1 MSFQNEIMFETDGR
15 HSSVYLYE
23 PPMGERQYVECIDEI
38 VDLGIDTISYVVG
51 DCAVLLYDTKVGE
64 IWGHNV
70 DLADHTVWLR
80 AAQNVKSMIDRGI
93 DPLTLVCNHAHKRGF
108 KFIPHLL
115 LNMVHT
121 PHGRVTDCR
130 VADFT
135 TDHPEWQVGP
145 EPDFPE
151 AKDDQPKRLSYAIDE
166 VRENRIAVIK
176 ELLFDYDSDG
186 IELNF
191 YTYSPFIA
199 RKEVEEHTSTL
210 TNWLTEIRNLAT
222 EASKIQKREKRI
234 FVRIGASLKGN
245 LLMGHDIETWIK
257 NELVD
262 VLVAMPVKGDFGTD
276 ISDLQ
281 QIINLTKNSQT
292 KVIAGIDSVS
302 SEQTPK
308 VQRAAIANVYD
319 AGAKGCMY
327 HRYYPEPNRY
337 PYSTEDTNRL
347 RFLAYPDLVEHMD
360 KIFHMGPS
368 KDRAKSEKIFGVKPQ
383 LPRILSLSEQP
394 TPINIYI
401 ADDIQS
407 KLSAGELWKCELR
420 IMINNLMQNGEV
432 SVVWNDKKISP
443 ENIRWADWIFQM
455 KPRPDYVRGYRL
467 HIPLMKDLLPQKG
480 QNTISIS
487 LESKDPQLVL
497 DIEITDIDLAVEYL
511 PHKNAIRD
519 DEEYSGGS
527 LFTP

>member
-1 MSFQNEIMFETDGR
+1 M
-15 HSSVYLYE
+15 
-23 PPMGERQYVECIDEI
+23 
-38 VDLGIDTISYVVG
+38 
-51 DCAVLLYDTKVGE
+51 
-64 IWGHNV
+64 
-70 DLADHTVWLR
+70 
-80 AAQNVKSMIDRGI
+80 
-93 DPLTLVCNHAHKRGF
+93 
-108 KFIPHLL
+108 
-115 LNMVHT
+115 
-121 PHGRVTDCR
+121 
-130 VADFT
+130 
-135 TDHPEWQVGP
+135 
-145 EPDFPE
+145 
-151 AKDDQPKRLSYAIDE
+151 
-166 VRENRIAVIK
+166 
-176 ELLFDYDSDG
+176 LFDYDSDG

-222 EASKIQKREKRI
+222 EASKVQKREKRI

-281 QIINLTKNSQT
+281 QIINLTKNSQP